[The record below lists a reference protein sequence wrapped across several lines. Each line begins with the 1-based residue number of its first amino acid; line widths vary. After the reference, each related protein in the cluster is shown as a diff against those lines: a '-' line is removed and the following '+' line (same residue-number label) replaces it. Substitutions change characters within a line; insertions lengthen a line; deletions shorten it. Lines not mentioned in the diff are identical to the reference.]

1 MLRETAQAAH
11 RRHKARAAAADNGR
25 QKRRDEPLLERVAP
39 LQKERKQ
46 DQKAA
51 ALEIPVREP
60 HRVPA
65 GAVGFGHRLDI
76 VAAGRIESNRTFAQ
90 RNARLSGKSGRR
102 VLAVTAAATCAGA
115 FGAAG

>member
-65 GAVGFGHRLDI
+65 GSVGFVVCRCSRSID
-76 VAAGRIESNRTFAQ
+76 RTAAQ